1 VDESRKEMT
10 PEMPEQA
17 AEEVE
22 VLYETEEA
30 QEAPHQSLLTQLTP
44 GTVISGKYRIDS
56 ILGRGAMGVVVAAT
70 HLELREA
77 IALKFLY
84 AKTDG
89 SEDFK
94 SRFRRE
100 AQVSAKLRNEH
111 ITRVLDVGTWRE
123 GAMYMVME
131 YLAGNDLRKMIRTQ
145 GPFPI
150 GAAVEY
156 IVQVC
161 EGVAEAHAHGI
172 IHRDLKPS
180 NLLVTKRA
188 DGSDLVKILDFGIS
202 KWTAMGEEE
211 GELTQTGVV
220 LGSPKYMSP
229 EQLFG
234 AGSVDSR
241 TDIWSIGAI
250 LYELIGGR
258 PPYDQPSLARICA
271 DLAGN
276 KPPPRLRDQR
286 TEVTPEL
293 EAVVLHCLERSVE
306 LRIQSVA
313 DLAGDLLAA
322 VGSPYAEQVRTRI
335 RQTLDPAG
343 TSAANSS
350 LRQPG
355 GSTGTYTSLAF
366 ADASASY
373 PKGAGTGSHS
383 HAGTGGAAVTMLSP
397 QDDPAR
403 KRRQGMIAVAVL
415 AVAVVGGWLVLS
427 RDRGA
432 PDEASAAAPS
442 VAPPPMATT
451 AAPVPAVAAAGAST
465 TAPAPT
471 EAAPANTGSKA
482 NAPEPGRHVT
492 PPPRPVV
499 NRPSSQPRTTTPAS
513 TPDNPPA
520 TTASPTPPSPT
531 TTTDQPRKKVNPL
544 EDRQ

>member
-1 VDESRKEMT
+1 
-10 PEMPEQA
+10 
-17 AEEVE
+17 
-22 VLYETEEA
+22 
-30 QEAPHQSLLTQLTP
+30 
-44 GTVISGKYRIDS
+44 
-56 ILGRGAMGVVVAAT
+56 
-70 HLELREA
+70 
-77 IALKFLY
+77 
-84 AKTDG
+84 
-89 SEDFK
+89 
-94 SRFRRE
+94 
-100 AQVSAKLRNEH
+100 
-111 ITRVLDVGTWRE
+111 
-123 GAMYMVME
+123 MYMVME

-250 LYELIGGR
+250 LYELIAGR

-276 KPPPRLRDQR
+276 KPPPPLRDLR

-293 EAVVLHCLERSVE
+293 QAVVLHCLERSVD

-313 DLAGDLLAA
+313 ELAGDLLAA

-343 TSAANSS
+343 TSAMNSS

-355 GSTGTYTSLAF
+355 GATGTYTSLAF

-373 PKGAGTGSHS
+373 PKGIGSGSHS
-383 HAGTGGAAVTMLSP
+383 HAGLPGGAAVTMLSP

-403 KRRQGMIAVAVL
+403 KRRQGLIAVAVL
-415 AVAVVGGWLVLS
+415 AAAVAGGWFVL
-427 RDRGA
+427 RERA
-432 PDEASAAAPS
+432 APPDEAAAAVPT
-442 VAPPPMATT
+442 APPPMPAT

-471 EAAPANTGSKA
+471 EAAPTNATGTKA
-482 NAPEPGRHVT
+482 NAPEPARHVT

-499 NRPSSQPRTTTPAS
+499 NRQPTTRTTTPAS
-513 TPDNPPA
+513 TPDNPPP
-520 TTASPTPPSPT
+520 TTASPAPTSTT

>member
-1 VDESRKEMT
+1 MDDSRKEMT
-10 PEMPEQA
+10 PGMPEA

-22 VLYETEEA
+22 VLYESEEA
-30 QEAPHQSLLTQLTP
+30 QEHQSLLQQLTP
-44 GTVISGKYRIDS
+44 GTVISGKYRVDS

-202 KWTAMGEEE
+202 KWTSMEEE

-250 LYELIGGR
+250 LYELIAGR

-276 KPPPRLRDQR
+276 KPPPRLRDLR
-286 TEVTPEL
+286 TEVTPDL
-293 EAVVLHCLERSVE
+293 EMVVLHCLERTVE
-306 LRIQSVA
+306 IRIQNVA

-322 VGSPYAEQVRTRI
+322 VGSPYADQVRARI
-335 RQTLDPAG
+335 RSTLDPSG
-343 TSAANSS
+343 TSAVHSS

-355 GSTGTYTSLAF
+355 GATGNYTSHAF

-373 PKGAGTGSHS
+373 PKANSQTEAPGVANTL
-383 HAGTGGAAVTMLSP
+383 LSSQQGP
-397 QDDPAR
+397 R
-403 KRRQGMIAVAVL
+403 KRRQGMIAVALL
-415 AVAVVGGWLVLS
+415 AIAGAGGWLFLN
-427 RDRGA
+427 RQR
-432 PDEASAAAPS
+432 PPPEEASASSPTA
-442 VAPPPMATT
+442 APPPMPT
-451 AAPVPAVAAAGAST
+451 AAVPVPAVAAGSPAS
-465 TAPAPT
+465 TAPASPEPT
-471 EAAPANTGSKA
+471 AQGSNPVGSKTLPAEQARHVSQPARPAAPRA
-482 NAPEPGRHVT
+482 APQPRST
-492 PPPRPVV
+492 PTPAADNPNPPP
-499 NRPSSQPRTTTPAS
+499 
-513 TPDNPPA
+513 
-520 TTASPTPPSPT
+520 TASPTPPST
-531 TTTDQPRKKVNPL
+531 TADQPRRKINPL

>member
-1 VDESRKEMT
+1 VDDSRKEMT
-10 PEMPEQA
+10 PGMPVQA

-30 QEAPHQSLLTQLTP
+30 QDAPHQSLLTQLTP
-44 GTVISGKYRIDS
+44 GTVISSKYRVDS

-84 AKTDG
+84 SKADG

-131 YLAGNDLRKMIRTQ
+131 YLAGNDLRKMIRSQ

-202 KWTAMGEEE
+202 KWTAIGEDE
-211 GELTQTGVV
+211 GDLTQTGVV

-250 LYELIGGR
+250 LYELIAGR

-276 KPPPRLRDQR
+276 KPPPRLRDLR

-293 EAVVLHCLERSVE
+293 ETVVLHCLERSIE
-306 LRIQSVA
+306 LRIQNVA

-322 VGSPYAEQVRTRI
+322 VGSPYSEQVRTRI

-366 ADASASY
+366 ADASSSY
-373 PKGAGTGSHS
+373 PKVGGHAETARATLLSSH
-383 HAGTGGAAVTMLSP
+383 G
-397 QDDPAR
+397 DPAR
-403 KRRQGMIAVAVL
+403 KRRQGMIAVALL
-415 AVAVVGGWLVLS
+415 AVAGVGGWLFLN
-427 RDRGA
+427 RERT
-432 PDEASAAAPS
+432 ASSEDASMAVPTA
-442 VAPPPMATT
+442 APPPMPVT
-451 AAPVPAVAAAGAST
+451 APPVPAVAAAAGAA
-465 TAPAPT
+465 TAPSPIETAP
-471 EAAPANTGSKA
+471 P
-482 NAPEPGRHVT
+482 NAGTKPSATSEPVRHVS
-492 PPPRPVV
+492 PPARPVV
-499 NRPSSQPRTTTPAS
+499 TRPATPRSTPTAA
-513 TPDNPPA
+513 PDNPPTA
-520 TTASPTPPSPT
+520 TPSPPMT
-531 TTTDQPRKKVNPL
+531 VDPPRKKPNPL

>member
-1 VDESRKEMT
+1 
-10 PEMPEQA
+10 MPEQA

-30 QEAPHQSLLTQLTP
+30 QDAPHQSLLTQLTP
-44 GTVISGKYRIDS
+44 GTVISGKYRVDS

-84 AKTDG
+84 AKNDG

-202 KWTAMGEEE
+202 KWTAMGEDE

-250 LYELIGGR
+250 LYELIAGR

-293 EAVVLHCLERSVE
+293 ETVVLHCLERSVD

-313 DLAGDLLAA
+313 ELAGDLLAA
-322 VGSPYAEQVRTRI
+322 VGSPYSEQVRTRI

-373 PKGAGTGSHS
+373 PKAGGNTEPTAGATL
-383 HAGTGGAAVTMLSP
+383 LSS
-397 QDDPAR
+397 QDPAR
-403 KRRQGMIAVAVL
+403 KRRQGMIAVALL
-415 AVAVVGGWLVLS
+415 AIAGVGGWLFLN
-427 RDRGA
+427 RERPA
-432 PDEASAAAPS
+432 PEDGSAAAAPS
-442 VAPPPMATT
+442 VPATAT
-451 AAPVPAVAAAGAST
+451 PVPAAAAVA

-471 EAAPANTGSKA
+471 ETGQPANGTKAPAPS
-482 NAPEPGRHVT
+482 EPVRHVS
-492 PPPRPVV
+492 PPSRPVV
-499 NRPSSQPRTTTPAS
+499 TRPAPQPRTTPAPS
-513 TPDNPPA
+513 PENPPPSTA
-520 TTASPTPPSPT
+520 TPSPPSTTA
-531 TTTDQPRKKVNPL
+531 DQPRKKLNPL

>member
-1 VDESRKEMT
+1 MT
-10 PEMPEQA
+10 PGMPEQA

-22 VLYETEEA
+22 VLYETEES
-30 QEAPHQSLLTQLTP
+30 QDAPHQSLLTQLTP
-44 GTVISGKYRIDS
+44 GTVISGKYRVDS
-56 ILGRGAMGVVVAAT
+56 VLGRGAMGVVVAAT

-131 YLAGNDLRKMIRTQ
+131 YLAGNDLRKMIRNQ

-202 KWTAMGEEE
+202 KWTSMGEEE

-250 LYELIGGR
+250 LYELIAGR

-276 KPPPRLRDQR
+276 KPPPRLRDFR

-293 EAVVLHCLERSVE
+293 EGVVLHCLERSVD

-322 VGSPYAEQVRTRI
+322 VGSPYADQVRTRI

-355 GSTGTYTSLAF
+355 GATGTYTSLAF

-373 PKGAGTGSHS
+373 PKTAGTAPST
-383 HAGTGGAAVTMLSP
+383 HAGATLLSS
-397 QDDPAR
+397 QDPAR

-415 AVAVVGGWLVLS
+415 AIAGVGGWLFLNRERPS
-427 RDRGA
+427 TED
-432 PDEASAAAPS
+432 ASASAPTAAPPPMPAATVPVPAAAAAATAPAS
-442 VAPPPMATT
+442 TETGSPANAAGTKSTPTSEPARHVAPPPRPAANRATPRTTPSPAADNPPPTTTATT
-451 AAPVPAVAAAGAST
+451 PPAST
-465 TAPAPT
+465 TA
-471 EAAPANTGSKA
+471 
-482 NAPEPGRHVT
+482 
-492 PPPRPVV
+492 
-499 NRPSSQPRTTTPAS
+499 
-513 TPDNPPA
+513 
-520 TTASPTPPSPT
+520 
-531 TTTDQPRKKVNPL
+531 DQPRKKLNPL

>member
-1 VDESRKEMT
+1 MT
-10 PEMPEQA
+10 PEMPEQQQA

-22 VLYETEEA
+22 VLYETEES
-30 QEAPHQSLLTQLTP
+30 QDGHQSLLTHLTP

-131 YLAGNDLRKMIRTQ
+131 YLSGNDLRKMIRSQ

-156 IVQVC
+156 ITQVC

-202 KWTAMGEEE
+202 KWTSMGEDE

-250 LYELIGGR
+250 LYELIAGR

-276 KPPPRLRDQR
+276 KPPPPLRDVR
-286 TEVTPEL
+286 AEVTPEL
-293 EAVVLHCLERSVE
+293 EAVVLHCLERSVD
-306 LRIQSVA
+306 LRIQNVA

-322 VGSPYAEQVRTRI
+322 VGSPYAEQVRARI
-335 RQTLDPAG
+335 RSTLDPSG
-343 TSAANSS
+343 NSAVHSS

-355 GSTGTYTSLAF
+355 GGTGTYTSLAF

-373 PKGAGTGSHS
+373 PKVTGTGSHNAQAV
-383 HAGTGGAAVTMLSP
+383 AGATLLSS
-397 QDDPAR
+397 QGETA
-403 KRRQGMIAVAVL
+403 KKKRQGMIAVALL
-415 AVAVVGGWLVLS
+415 AVAVAGGWFVFGRERS
-427 RDRGA
+427 A
-432 PDEASAAAPS
+432 PEDASNPTPAAAPP
-442 VAPPPMATT
+442 AAA
-451 AAPVPAVAAAGAST
+451 AAPAPAAPAVATATT
-465 TAPAPT
+465 TAPAADTAQAANAVGTNIAMPA
-471 EAAPANTGSKA
+471 EPARHVPAPA
-482 NAPEPGRHVT
+482 
-492 PPPRPVV
+492 PRPVV
-499 NRPSSQPRTTTPAS
+499 NRPAPAPRANTPTTTQDNPPAPTPAS
-513 TPDNPPA
+513 TPAP
-520 TTASPTPPSPT
+520 ASPGS
-531 TTTDQPRKKVNPL
+531 DQPRKKLNPL

>member
-1 VDESRKEMT
+1 MT
-10 PEMPEQA
+10 PVPEQSA
-17 AEEVE
+17 AEDVE
-22 VLYETEEA
+22 VLYETEES
-30 QEAPHQSLLTQLTP
+30 QDGHQSLLTHLTP

-111 ITRVLDVGTWRE
+111 ITRVLDVGTWRD

-131 YLAGNDLRKMIRTQ
+131 YLAGNDLRKMIKSQ
-145 GPFPI
+145 GPFPV

-202 KWTAMGEEE
+202 KWSSMGEDE

-276 KPPPRLRDQR
+276 KPPPPLRDVR

-293 EAVVLHCLERSVE
+293 EAVVLHCLERSVD
-306 LRIQSVA
+306 LRIQTVA

-322 VGSPYAEQVRTRI
+322 VGSPYAEQVRARI
-335 RQTLDPAG
+335 RSTLDPTG
-343 TSAANSS
+343 NSAVHSS

-373 PKGAGTGSHS
+373 PKVTGTGR
-383 HAGTGGAAVTMLSP
+383 HAGQNIAGATLLSTQDEGG
-397 QDDPAR
+397 R
-403 KRRQGMIAVAVL
+403 KRRQGVIAVAVL
-415 AVAVVGGWLVLS
+415 AVAVVGGWFMFG
-427 RDRGA
+427 RDRTP
-432 PDEASAAAPS
+432 PDDATVAVPTGGPAAA
-442 VAPPPMATT
+442 A
-451 AAPVPAVAAAGAST
+451 AAPVPQPASVA
-465 TAPAPT
+465 TAPTAPT
-471 EAAPANTGSKA
+471 AASAADTAQAKDPSGTNKAVPSEPA
-482 NAPEPGRHVT
+482 RHVAQ
-492 PPPRPVV
+492 PSPRPAV
-499 NRPSSQPRTTTPAS
+499 NRPTAPPRSNAPTSAPDNSPAPTPAS
-513 TPDNPPA
+513 TPA
-520 TTASPTPPSPT
+520 TASPAN
-531 TTTDQPRKKVNPL
+531 DQPRKKLNPL